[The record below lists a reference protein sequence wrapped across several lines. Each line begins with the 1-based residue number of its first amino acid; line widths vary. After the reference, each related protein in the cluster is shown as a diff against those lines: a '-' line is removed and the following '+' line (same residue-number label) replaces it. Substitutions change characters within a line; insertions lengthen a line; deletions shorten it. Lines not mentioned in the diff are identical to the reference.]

1 MPMLGKWLRRIVQLV
16 CLFLFFWLLYH
27 ARWSP
32 DGSTAP
38 PIFLQFDPLV
48 VLSGLLAR
56 GPTGPLLFVPLAT
69 IVIITLLLGRVFCGW
84 LCPLGTIIDISDT
97 IFWRRRS
104 GQRAR
109 YVRPQ
114 WKYYILG
121 AVLLA
126 ALFGVQLAW
135 IVDPIPLLTR
145 TTATVFYPLTL
156 GAYNL
161 VVIGAQ
167 SLLRGW
173 GLYLSPVTVPHFS
186 LDIVVAVMFVAILML
201 SYFARRMWCR
211 SLCPLGALLA
221 FIGRF
226 GFLKRYVA
234 PECIGCRRC
243 TNACKMGAI
252 PDDQPEKT
260 FAAECILCYDCV
272 ASCPQKDASSI
283 GFHRYDAGGAD
294 AATRASKR
302 AFIGALGAGLV
313 YGLAARFGWRRSEHH
328 PQLIRPPG
336 ANIYELS
343 GTRRRMTEEEFR
355 AVCIRCGQCMRA
367 CPTGGLQ
374 PAISQA
380 EFDGLYT
387 PVLIPQVGF
396 CEQNC
401 NACGQV
407 CPSGALQ
414 PFTIEEK
421 SDIWLGRAEI
431 NNDICLAWQRGD
443 DYRLCLIC
451 AEHCPYLA
459 IDNPLYEGQ
468 RRPFMDPAKCVGCG
482 ECEHFCPTRP
492 DRSIVVSRLPSGG

>member
-1 MPMLGKWLRRIVQLV
+1 MLGKWLRRIVQLI

-27 ARWSP
+27 VRWSP
-32 DGSTAP
+32 GGSVAP
-38 PIFLQFDPLV
+38 PVFLRSDPLV
-48 VLSGLLAR
+48 ALSTLLAR
-56 GPTGPLLFVPLAT
+56 GPAWPLLFAPLAAM
-69 IVIITLLLGRVFCGW
+69 VIITLLLGRVFCGW
-84 LCPLGTIIDISDT
+84 LCPLGTIIDISDS
-97 IFWRRRS
+97 ILWRGRC
-104 GQRAR
+104 GQRMR
-109 YVRPQ
+109 YTRPQ

-135 IVDPIPLLTR
+135 IADPIPLLTR
-145 TTATVFYPLTL
+145 TTATVFYPLSL

-161 VVIGAQ
+161 VVIRGQ

-173 GLYLSPVTVPHFS
+173 GLYLNPVAVPRFS

-201 SYFARRMWCR
+201 GYFARRMWCR

-226 GFLKRYVA
+226 SLLKRYVA
-234 PECIGCRRC
+234 PECTGCRRC
-243 TNACKMGAI
+243 ASACKMGAI

-272 ASCPQKDASSI
+272 AACPQKGVSRI
-283 GFHRYDAGGAD
+283 GFPGSGARGVN

-302 AFIGALGAGLV
+302 AFLGALGAGV
-313 YGLAARFGWRRSEHH
+313 AYGLAARLGWRR
-328 PQLIRPPG
+328 PQHSPKLIRPPG
-336 ANIYELS
+336 ANVYDPV
-343 GTRRRMTEEEFR
+343 GGRRRMTEEEFR
-355 AVCIRCGQCMRA
+355 AMCVRCGQCMRA

-374 PAISQA
+374 PAIFQA

-387 PVLIPQVGF
+387 PVLIPQIGF

-407 CPSGALQ
+407 CPSGALK
-414 PFTIEEK
+414 PFTIQEK
-421 SDIWLGRAEI
+421 DDIRLGQAEI
-431 NNDICLAWQRGD
+431 NTDTCLSWQRGT

-451 AEHCPYLA
+451 AEHCPYGA
-459 IDNPLYEGQ
+459 IDTPVYEGQ
-468 RRPFMDPAKCVGCG
+468 RRPFVNPAKCVGCG
-482 ECEHFCPTRP
+482 ECEHYCPARP
-492 DRSIVVSRLPSGG
+492 QRAIQVNRLPSRA